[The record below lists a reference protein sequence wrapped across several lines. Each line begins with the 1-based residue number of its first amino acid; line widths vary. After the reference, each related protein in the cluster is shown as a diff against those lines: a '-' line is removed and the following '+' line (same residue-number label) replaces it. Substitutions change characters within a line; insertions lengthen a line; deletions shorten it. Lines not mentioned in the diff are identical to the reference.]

1 MENVNYIRAVIQ
13 ELENDQ
19 YSSHRE
25 ALEQQYFNLQL
36 QIQEQMA
43 NIRSIREN
51 FALPLV
57 LRNVLLANYNFQVEQ
72 LLRKIRDVREEIDHL
87 CVFAKETEIL
97 GQIEVSD
104 SDTSLI
110 QEDEQHVERDE
121 PTPSSTAAEHRLLS
135 IDEPEEF
142 YTADEQ
148 QVILLS
154 FDEPVEFNT
163 GLSED
168 EIKNLQIIYTTKE
181 HVEDQCICSICCTS
195 YEEGEEVN
203 KLPCDHLY
211 HKECITSWITSNGTC
226 PNCRK
231 NVSTGNDD
239 M

>member
-1 MENVNYIRAVIQ
+1 MENMNAIRAVIQ
-13 ELENDQ
+13 ELENDE

-43 NIRSIREN
+43 NIRSIRGN
-51 FALPLV
+51 FALPIV
-57 LRNVLLANYNFQVEQ
+57 LRNVLLANNTFQVEQ
-72 LLRKIRDVREEIDHL
+72 LLRKIGDVRNEIDHL
-87 CVFAKETEIL
+87 SVFTQETEIL
-97 GQIEVSD
+97 GQIEVRD
-104 SDTSLI
+104 SDTSLV
-110 QEDEQHVERDE
+110 QDEAQHVERDE
-121 PTPSSTAAEHRLLS
+121 PTPSSTAA
-135 IDEPEEF
+135 DEPEEF
-142 YTADEQ
+142 YTAYEQ

-168 EIKNLQIIYTTKE
+168 EIKNIPVIYTTKE
-181 HVEDQCICSICCTS
+181 HAKNKSSCTVCCTS
-195 YEEGEEVN
+195 YKEGEEVN
-203 KLPCDHLY
+203 KFPCNHLF

-231 NVSTGNDD
+231 NVRTGNDD